1 MTLQRPP
8 EPSPDDVPAGATL
21 APEPP
26 KDRSRSSL
34 SPRNWKVRTK
44 LAAVLLVPAIAF
56 LVIASINMATQIG
69 SARDYGRGANVAEF
83 GRQASTLVHELQ
95 AERDIAAGWVAEGRR
110 PEQPEARSTPITEVQ
125 RETPRTA
132 PEPEAAA
139 GAAQ

>member
-8 EPSPDDVPAGATL
+8 EPSPTTLRPAPQSRR
-21 APEPP
+21 AP
-26 KDRSRSSL
+26 KRYRSRAGL
-34 SPRNWKVRTK
+34 SPRHWKVRTK

-56 LVIASINMATQIG
+56 LVIASINMASQIG

-110 PEQPEARSTPITEVQ
+110 PDNSAEIKAVTDYNDKIHGGEHPGARRPTRS
-125 RETPRTA
+125 R
-132 PEPEAAA
+132 
-139 GAAQ
+139 